1 MENHCHVSA
10 QVSIV
15 ILVNENIYFPV
26 GLELDKIPCNVSSY
40 VCKRLPVGFTAN
52 YLRTAQLCTKMVA
65 QMSFYYIGIQNYGRV
80 LKTLYILCSM
90 KSS

>member
-26 GLELDKIPCNVSSY
+26 GLELDKIPCSVSSY
-40 VCKRLPVGFTAN
+40 VNA
-52 YLRTAQLCTKMVA
+52 YL
-65 QMSFYYIGIQNYGRV
+65 
-80 LKTLYILCSM
+80 
-90 KSS
+90 

>member
-1 MENHCHVSA
+1 MENQCHVSA

-40 VCKRLPVGFTAN
+40 VNAYLWDLLPIT
-52 YLRTAQLCTKMVA
+52 
-65 QMSFYYIGIQNYGRV
+65 
-80 LKTLYILCSM
+80 YILHSCAPRWWL
-90 KSS
+90 K